1 MSAEQAAVEIG
12 SYVVGGTGLSA
23 MVFMVI
29 RHFILKISR
38 DMTTMQADSTQR
50 DLITG
55 MREEVTRLEAL
66 VGRMQTAVDA
76 HTGKIAKLE
85 SQLLRNRSSALA
97 ALALIEA
104 FDCSCNEPMRGK
116 LVAILHR
123 MAEMEEVI

>member
-1 MSAEQAAVEIG
+1 MSTEQAAVEIG

-66 VGRMQTAVDA
+66 VARMQLSIDA

-104 FDCSCNEPMRGK
+104 FECSCNEPMRSK

>member
-1 MSAEQAAVEIG
+1 MAVEQDIVTIG
-12 SYVVGGTGLSA
+12 SYALGGTGLTTLI
-23 MVFMVI
+23 FMTL
-29 RHFILKISR
+29 RHLVLKVSR
-38 DMTTMQADSTQR
+38 DMTTMQADATQR

-55 MREEVTRLEAL
+55 MRDEVTRLEVL
-66 VGRMQTAVDA
+66 VDKMQKSVDGHTA
-76 HTGKIAKLE
+76 KIAKLE

-104 FDCSCNEPMRGK
+104 FECSCNEPMRGK